1 MDHAFFDALALG
13 EWLEFAVRWLHV
25 VAAIAWIGSSFYF
38 IALDLGLKKAP
49 AAPDGVLGEA
59 WQVHGGGFYHIQKY
73 GVAPANMPDDLT
85 WFKWEAYTTWLS
97 GFLLLCI
104 VYYAG
109 ADLFLID
116 HERFPMAPWQAIP
129 LSLAVIGL
137 GWVVYD
143 RLCKLFLARGGE
155 GHPVFN
161 DTGLF
166 VVLFVFLS
174 FSGWALTHVFTGRAA
189 FIHVGAMTATIMA
202 ANVAMIIIPNQKIVV
217 ADLIAGRKPDPKYGQ
232 IAKQRSLHN
241 NYFTLPVIFLF
252 LSNHYPLAT
261 STRHSWVVIALVL
274 VMGAVIRHYFN
285 THHKTGRKEN
295 WTWGVAAGLFL
306 LMIGLSAYP
315 VFRGEP
321 DTAATDPAARAAMVR
336 DSGGVGA
343 RPRTGAMKALAG
355 SPLFADAQNA
365 VLGRCSMCH
374 AREPL
379 WEGMSHP
386 PMGVVLETEDDILR
400 EARRIASQS
409 VASQAMP
416 PGNVTG
422 MLDEERELLAR
433 WLAGEG

>member
-1 MDHAFFDALALG
+1 MTYASFDALAFA
-13 EWLEFAVRWLHV
+13 EWIEFAVRWLHV

-97 GFLLLCI
+97 GFLLLVI

-109 ADLFLID
+109 AELFLID
-116 HERFPMAPWQAIP
+116 HEEFPLAPWQAVLI
-129 LSLAVIGL
+129 SLLVIGL

-143 RLCKLFLARGGE
+143 QLCKRFLGGS
-155 GHPVFN
+155 
-161 DTGLF
+161 DTALF

-202 ANVAMIIIPNQKIVV
+202 ANVAMVIIPNQKIVV
-217 ADLIAGRKPDPKYGQ
+217 ADLIAGRRPDARYGQ

-241 NYFTLPVIFLF
+241 NYLTLPVIFLF

-261 STRHSWVVIALVL
+261 STRYSWLIIAIVL
-274 VMGAVIRHYFN
+274 IMGAVIRHYFN
-285 THHKTGRKEN
+285 THHATGRREN

-315 VFRGEP
+315 AFTTSEEE
-321 DTAATDPAARAAMVR
+321 ARAAPARPVE
-336 DSGGVGA
+336 SVAATGGVAPRA
-343 RPRTGAMKALAG
+343 RTAEMKALAA

-374 AREPL
+374 ARVPS
-379 WEGMSHP
+379 WPGMGHP
-386 PMGVVLETEDDILR
+386 PMNVVLETEDDILR
-400 EARRIASQS
+400 EAGRIASQS
-409 VASQAMP
+409 VASRAMP
-416 PGNVTG
+416 PGNITG
-422 MLDEERELLAR
+422 LEEAERAMLAEWLGAR
-433 WLAGEG
+433 